1 MACYEGATIHIVS
14 DGKRCPMYDDP
25 DADGHED
32 PYSIISP
39 PQKYIEAINGAKFAV
54 GVTLEPDFDFAE
66 CDAVRAKFFCDT
78 SSSFL
83 QADLRRIDIERGT
96 VGRRTRSINS
106 IISFC
111 PSTGQWQ
118 QADLTFGELKI
129 REASES
135 RITLN
140 DIKDL
145 GRIQVVWQRIKWGQK
160 TIQLDY
166 YQVRQR
172 PAETYVEGVPLRG
185 LLGREVRLNILYR
198 SKRTLQMLGC
208 IPRTPSPTLQNSRV
222 EEARVKTDD
231 PQAELRA
238 LRARV
243 AELENRRS
251 NTPQPRVKSEQHRSA
266 SKVKRERE
274 DKANDVKAKKIRT
287 SRHAEVV
294 DLTAD

>member
-96 VGRRTRSINS
+96 VGRRTR
-106 IISFC
+106 
-111 PSTGQWQ
+111 
-118 QADLTFGELKI
+118 

-135 RITLN
+135 KITLN

-160 TIQLDY
+160 TIQ
-166 YQVRQR
+166 
-172 PAETYVEGVPLRG
+172 YVDNE
-185 LLGREVRLNILYR
+185 
-198 SKRTLQMLGC
+198 
-208 IPRTPSPTLQNSRV
+208 
-222 EEARVKTDD
+222 
-231 PQAELRA
+231 
-238 LRARV
+238 
-243 AELENRRS
+243 
-251 NTPQPRVKSEQHRSA
+251 RSA
-266 SKVKRERE
+266 ISEVSEKVLKG
-274 DKANDVKAKKIRT
+274 KAID
-287 SRHAEVV
+287 HAIK
-294 DLTAD
+294 LCTPRS